1 MHLKPQLYVDNA
13 TKVMMCFLTE
23 ICGRLTKPLLIT
35 WIAIML
41 VKLTE
46 VCNNGAVTTN
56 KMYSLREIFINP
68 EHVVMIRE
76 EKRMKEL
83 NENGKVASGLDIA
96 HQFSKLTINRGQTG
110 TEIIVVGAPDIVENA
125 LQSGKKLLRG

>member
-1 MHLKPQLYVDNA
+1 
-13 TKVMMCFLTE
+13 
-23 ICGRLTKPLLIT
+23 
-35 WIAIML
+35 ML

-56 KMYSLREIFINP
+56 KTYSLREVFVNP

-76 EKRMKEL
+76 EKKMREL
-83 NENGKVASGLDIA
+83 NESGKVATGLDSA

-110 TEIIVVGAPDIVENA
+110 TEIVVVGSPDVVEST
-125 LQSGKKLLRG
+125 LKSDQRLLRG

>member
-1 MHLKPQLYVDNA
+1 
-13 TKVMMCFLTE
+13 
-23 ICGRLTKPLLIT
+23 
-35 WIAIML
+35 ML

-56 KMYSLREIFINP
+56 KHYSLREIFVNP

-83 NENGKVASGLDIA
+83 NERGKVAANLDGA
-96 HQFSKLTINRGQTG
+96 HQFSKLTINRGQSG
-110 TEIIVVGAPDIVENA
+110 TEIIVVGAPEIIENT
-125 LQSGKKLLRG
+125 LNKGKQLLRG